1 MAYEKLYNEI
11 YAMVALKYLWRGYRP
26 GYVKSESPDWV
37 NAAESIGIEVSQA
50 LLPYDGQDAGFLE
63 AWLGKLS
70 HEIPAEDKERYA
82 GRLYFYNDRL
92 WALLPDPR
100 DERTWREKS
109 LYRFRRKLEK
119 LNKNYGEYK
128 TNALYLYAH
137 DTPGDVS
144 EVRSLMEEMA
154 AWQKAAKKPFDL
166 VFLDCR
172 SSIYILDFDSGGIA
186 VMPVVSSARAFLEQQ
201 TETIR
206 NAENAEEKFDF

>member
-37 NAAESIGIEVSQA
+37 NEKESVGIEVSQA

-70 HEIPAEDKERYA
+70 HEIPAEDKARYA

-100 DERTWREKS
+100 DERTWQEKS
-109 LYRFRRKLEK
+109 LYRFKRKLEK
-119 LNKNYGEYK
+119 LNKNYGDYK

-137 DTPGDVS
+137 DTPGDTG
-144 EVRSLMEEMA
+144 EVRRLMEEMGE
-154 AWQKAAKKPFDL
+154 WQKDMKKAFDL

-172 SSIYILDFDSGGIA
+172 SSIYILDFGSGGVA
-186 VMPVVSSARAFLEQQ
+186 VMPVVSSAKTFLEQQ
-201 TETIR
+201 SESIR
-206 NAENAEEKFDF
+206 NAENAEDKTEF